1 MSSNPLDNN
10 PHNDSVRHPPP
21 QSAPGATP
29 VAWFSDSINKMARK
43 SVSEERAPLLK
54 TPSTSSHKIVEV
66 EMVRD
71 EIEENKREVFK
82 VEFIKILKMSGP
94 VIFAYM
100 LQNSLQT
107 GSVLVVGRLVDNRM
121 RIRLMSR
128 GPMNWLWLLSV
139 IWQR

>member
-1 MSSNPLDNN
+1 MTDSPPLDN
-10 PHNDSVRHPPP
+10 PHYDSVRHPPP

-29 VAWFSDSINKMARK
+29 VAFLSESINRMARK
-43 SVSEERAPLLK
+43 SVSEERTPLLK
-54 TPSTSSHKIVEV
+54 PTVQNGSPATTKYLVEV

-71 EIEENKREVFK
+71 EIENHKGKIYK

-107 GSVLVVGRLVDNRM
+107 GSVLVVGRLVCWRYT
-121 RIRLMSR
+121 RIH
-128 GPMNWLWLLSV
+128 V
-139 IWQR
+139 